1 MSQNRRNTS
10 DRATS
15 ALAAAMIAL
24 IAMPIF
30 GIYLL
35 TRNNEKDRSWGIV
48 LTVLGI
54 ILWIAVLIMSAWS
67 IIFFKNICLWLS

>member
-1 MSQNRRNTS
+1 MSRHRKSSDNGNT
-10 DRATS
+10 
-15 ALAAAMIAL
+15 ALALALIAI

-35 TRNNEKDRSWGIV
+35 TRNNETDKTWGAI

-54 ILWIAVLIMSAWS
+54 ILWIVIGVISA
-67 IIFFKNICLWLS
+67 

>member
-10 DRATS
+10 DGATS

>member
-1 MSQNRRNTS
+1 MSRHRKSSDSVNTVI
-10 DRATS
+10 
-15 ALAAAMIAL
+15 ALALIAI

-35 TRNNEKDRSWGIV
+35 TRNNETDKTWGAI

-54 ILWIAVLIMSAWS
+54 ILWIAIGVMSA
-67 IIFFKNICLWLS
+67 